1 MDSSRLKPG
10 DAPPNAKPGDWVLYV
25 VCPQCK
31 DETPYASLPGYD
43 PKKPV
48 LTGVRVGIGERLR
61 QCRACRKA
69 FQWKAT
75 EGVPRQVPAKGPK
88 E

>member
-1 MDSSRLKPG
+1 MDSSRSKPG
-10 DAPPNAKPGDWVLYV
+10 KARPDPNPGDWVLYV
-25 VCPQCK
+25 VCPQCQ
-31 DETPYASLPGYD
+31 DETPYAPLPGYD
-43 PKKPV
+43 PKNPV

-69 FQWKAT
+69 FQWTAAQ
-75 EGVPRQVPAKGPK
+75 GVPRQVPARSPR